1 MSKKSTVSDSAVD
14 SVAAILLVVLAVAAA
29 VIWVAGQ

>member
-1 MSKKSTVSDSAVD
+1 MSKKSNVSDSAVD

>member
-1 MSKKSTVSDSAVD
+1 MKKSTTSDSAVD
-14 SVAAILLVVLAVAAA
+14 SVAAILLVMLAVGAA